1 MEVSHSNE
9 IKSSSSG
16 GTFKQKRD
24 LKRDLAM
31 TKQECIRAMQ
41 KTASADGFI
50 TMTELCQ
57 FIGIKKPDHAR
68 KYVEG
73 LPRLGGKRYFIPE
86 VAERILSDMRYDN
99 ERV

>member
-1 MEVSHSNE
+1 MEASHSKE
-9 IKSSSSG
+9 TKSFSLG
-16 GTFKQKRD
+16 GTFNEKRD
-24 LKRDLAM
+24 LKRESMM
-31 TKQECIRAMQ
+31 TKQECIKAMQ

-57 FIGIKKPDHAR
+57 FIGIKKP
-68 KYVEG
+68 
-73 LPRLGGKRYFIPE
+73 E